1 MAEGRRFMSMLP
13 SPATIRADSAREC
26 LQVDGLRFAHPG
38 VPLFDGFSATV
49 PAGATMLR
57 GGDGRGKTTLL
68 RLLAGDLA
76 AQAGRLRAGGVDLA
90 ADPAAYR
97 RTVFR
102 PEMASGAFD
111 QLTPVEV
118 LASVRA
124 QWPGFDEGRLE
135 GLVEG
140 LSLGAHMAKKMFML
154 STGSKRKVWLAAAFA
169 AGAAV
174 TLLDDPF
181 ASLDRPSIRFVLAQ
195 LQEAAA
201 HPARAIVFSAYE
213 APEGLA
219 LSSVIDLGD

>member
-1 MAEGRRFMSMLP
+1 MSMLP
-13 SPATIRADSAREC
+13 SPAITRDDTMREG

-49 PAGATMLR
+49 PVGVTMVL

-68 RLLAGDLA
+68 RLLAGELP

-90 ADPAAYR
+90 EDPGAYR
-97 RTVFR
+97 RRVFR
-102 PEMASGAFD
+102 PDMASTAFD
-111 QLTPVEV
+111 QSTPVEV

-124 QWPGFDEGRLE
+124 QWPDFDEERLG

-140 LSLGAHMAKKMFML
+140 LSLADHMAKKMFML

-169 AGAAV
+169 ARAAV

-181 ASLDRPSIRFVLAQ
+181 ASLDRPSIRFVLEQ
-195 LQEAAA
+195 LREAAA

-219 LSSVIDLGD
+219 LSAVIDLGD